1 MAIAEGKLRP
11 VEVIERYGQC
21 LELVPLDRRFH
32 DISVGLYVKD
42 GVCTIW
48 TFSRRDGVES
58 RIREI
63 REQMMALGGMEA
75 VEGSENQVRFP
86 CGHLHERTLRFV
98 MSQAVG
104 KAPDYAPP
112 QGELTIRDSKSAL
125 TIRAELS
132 GNVSDGRAV
141 YNVWLE
147 GEARNAAMRLRMVL
161 AGFARYG
168 EMEQVGESGVAFACG
183 YAPRRPHA
191 RPAALLPQHLQRRD
205 HDGRRG
211 PPRPDDHG
219 HAGLFADVTARRI
232 YKVALSVRQWRL
244 STGNLMVAGLLRWTE
259 IHEFRKLVN
268 GCHGRRGGLTLTL
281 KIRE

>member
-1 MAIAEGKLRP
+1 MASTKGRLRP
-11 VEVIERYGQC
+11 AEVIERYGQC

-42 GVCTIW
+42 GICTIW
-48 TFSRRDGVES
+48 TFSQRDGVEG

-63 REQMMALGGMEA
+63 RDQMVSIGGMEP
-75 VEGSENQVRFP
+75 VGDSRNQARFP
-86 CGHLHERTLRFV
+86 CGQLHQRALRFV

-112 QGELTIRDSKSAL
+112 QGALAIQDSKSAL

-132 GNVSDGRAV
+132 ESASGNGRAV
-141 YNVWLE
+141 YGVSLE

-183 YAPRRPHA
+183 MPHEA
-191 RPAALLPQHLQRRD
+191 LMRVLLPYSRNISSVETMMAAEAL
-205 HDGRRG
+205 RG
-211 PPRPDDHG
+211 
-219 HAGLFADVTARRI
+219 
-232 YKVALSVRQWRL
+232 Q
-244 STGNLMVAGLLRWTE
+244 
-259 IHEFRKLVN
+259 
-268 GCHGRRGGLTLTL
+268 
-281 KIRE
+281 